1 MKCSIRGVCSW
12 ICKLTNNFVVN
23 QLKMEENKKKTVTLR
38 TPFVYQVIF
47 EIGIFDNMDR
57 SFVGSS
63 KQLVQIVVIV
73 VGIQ

>member
-1 MKCSIRGVCSW
+1 
-12 ICKLTNNFVVN
+12 
-23 QLKMEENKKKTVTLR
+23 MEENKKKTVTLR

-47 EIGIFDNMDR
+47 EIGIFDNMAR